1 MNIALTGS
9 SGQIG
14 SKLLMGPGEMGHNV
28 LCISSSIYHSKVINI
43 FSYKELELGN
53 INYKADCLLN
63 LVS

>member
-14 SKLLMGPGEMGHNV
+14 SKLLIDLGEMGHNV

-43 FSYKELELGN
+43 FSYKELEHN
-53 INYKADCLLN
+53 ETK
-63 LVS
+63 